1 MNKKRKIAK
10 SPSTIMKKIIIL
22 SATIFFTST
31 FLKAQDIPFEKS
43 YFKERKDE
51 FKDAKAALDE
61 GNAYYEQ
68 GYQAYKVSLPL
79 FLKAHTFNP
88 NNSEL
93 NYKVGKCYL
102 YSNYKTKATPFL
114 EKALELNPNVAQDI
128 RYYLGRAYHLQKQW
142 DKATAEYKKY
152 RNTISGINAPERF
165 ADVDKKIE
173 ECGYGKKYD
182 EKPDDRV
189 FIDNIGK
196 AINTEGPEY
205 GAIISAD
212 ESMMIYTS
220 RRLNTTGGK
229 QDPFINEYFEDIYIS
244 YKEKGKW
251 LPSQN
256 IGKPVNTEGHDASVA
271 LSPDGQKLIIY
282 IDDKGDGNLYEC
294 KLEGTTWSKPKKL
307 DNNTINTKE
316 HESSASY
323 AADGKTLFFVSNR
336 QGGLG
341 GRDIW
346 YSKWDEKNQKWGAA
360 INMGATLNTKYNE
373 ESIVVHPDGKTLYFS
388 SEGHSSSGGYDIFK
402 SEFKNGAWQK
412 PENLGYP
419 INTPD
424 DDVFFVISGSGRRG
438 YYSSVKN
445 DTYGEKDV
453 YVITFLGPEKPYIL
467 SNEDNLLASR
477 TAPVTEKIIEKPV
490 ESSAKKITILK
501 GAIKELGSLKAIKA
515 EIELIDVEENTVL
528 ATFESNSSTG
538 KYLVSLPSGK
548 NYGLA
553 VKAEGYLF
561 HSENFNIPD
570 DAAFKEVEK
579 DILLQKL
586 EVGSKIIL
594 KNIFYDY
601 KKATLRPSSMNELDR
616 LYDLLTKN
624 PSLKVELSAHT
635 DSRGGDAY
643 NNKLSEERAQS
654 CVVYLTNK
662 GISKDRLI
670 VKGYGKQQLLI
681 SDVEISKIKNE
692 EDKEEAHE
700 QNRRTEFKIIAK

>member
-1 MNKKRKIAK
+1 
-10 SPSTIMKKIIIL
+10 MKKISTIITL
-22 SATIFFTST
+22 FFITS
-31 FLKAQDIPFEKS
+31 FIIKAQDIPFEKS
-43 YFKERKDE
+43 YFKDRKDE
-51 FKDAKAALDE
+51 FKDAKSALDE
-61 GNAYYEQ
+61 ANTLYEQ
-68 GYQAYKVSLPL
+68 GYQAYKVALSL
-79 FLKAHTFNP
+79 FLKAQNFNP
-88 NNSEL
+88 NNAEV

-102 YSNYKTKATPFL
+102 YSSYKTKATPYL

-128 RYYLGRAYHLQKQW
+128 RYFLGRAYHLEKQW
-142 DKATAEYKKY
+142 DKAISEYKKY

-165 ADVDKKIE
+165 AEVDKRIE
-173 ECGYGKKYD
+173 ECGYGKKYE
-182 EKPDDRV
+182 EKTDDRV

-196 AINTEGPEY
+196 DINTDGPEY

-212 ESMMIYTS
+212 ESMMIFTS
-220 RRLNTTGGK
+220 RRPNTTGGQ
-229 QDPFINEYFEDIYIS
+229 QDPFINEYFEDIYIA

-251 LPSQN
+251 LPAQN

-271 LSPDGQKLIIY
+271 LAPDGQKLIIY

-294 KLEGTTWSKPKKL
+294 RLEGATWSKPKKL

-323 AADGKTLFFVSNR
+323 AADGKTLYFVSNR

-346 YSKWDEKNQKWGAA
+346 YSRWDDKNQKWGAA
-360 INMGATLNTKYNE
+360 INMGATINTKYNE
-373 ESIVVHPDGKTLYFS
+373 ESVVIHPDGKTLYFS

-402 SEFKNGAWQK
+402 SELKNGSWQK
-412 PENLGYP
+412 PENIGYP

-438 YYSSVKN
+438 YYSSVKK

-453 YVITFLGPEKPYIL
+453 YVITFLGPEKPYLL

-490 ESSAKKITILK
+490 ESSSKKITILK
-501 GAIKELGSLKAIKA
+501 GAIKEMGSLKPIKA
-515 EIELIDVEENTVL
+515 EIELIDVEENTIL
-528 ATFESNSSTG
+528 ATFESNSSSG

-570 DAAFKEVEK
+570 DHAFKEIEK

-601 KKATLRPSSMNELDR
+601 NKATLRPSSMNELDR
-616 LYDLLTKN
+616 LYNLLVKN

-654 CVVYLTNK
+654 CVDYLTQK

-670 VKGYGKQQLLI
+670 AKGYGKQQLLI
-681 SDVEISKIKNE
+681 SDAQIAKIKSE
-692 EDKEEAHE
+692 EEKEEAHQ
-700 QNRRTEFKIIAK
+700 QNRRTEFKILSK